1 MDHDQGAATVG
12 NPFTPD
18 REPDAPAV
26 IEPGSF
32 SEDDDQAP
40 ADDES
45 QPGATVVYLP
55 VAAPM
60 GEGQQNATVQLR
72 HTDAGELALPVFSS
86 LDTLVAN
93 CGEDQAWISVT
104 TAALDD
110 IVAQSGAYSVA
121 VDAPMP
127 DSEQGAGEDA

>member
-1 MDHDQGAATVG
+1 MG

-40 ADDES
+40 WSDEDRLGS
-45 QPGATVVYLP
+45 TVVYLP

-72 HTDAGELALPVFSS
+72 HTDAGELALPVFSD
-86 LDTLVAN
+86 LGTLVAN

-110 IVAQSGAYSVA
+110 IVTQSGADSVA

-127 DSEQGAGEDA
+127 DSDQDEGEHA